1 MRKPIAA
8 HRHLVTFE
16 APGASVP
23 DGDGGFTEG
32 WAPLDP
38 PTWYVTIQAATVRD
52 LERATSG
59 TVTATATHIVHGYY
73 HPGVTTETRMRDAA
87 GKVYQVAGVDNVD
100 QKGEEMEL
108 FCEERVS

>member
-1 MRKPIAA
+1 LRKPIAL

-23 DGDGGFTEG
+23 DGDGGYTEG
-32 WAPLDP
+32 WAPLSP
-38 PTWYVTIQAATVRD
+38 ATAYVTIQAATVRD

-59 TVTATATHIVHGYY
+59 TITTTATHIVHGYF
-73 HPGVTTETRMRDAA
+73 HPGVTTETRITDAN

-108 FCEERVS
+108 FVEERL